1 MDGERI
7 AWIFFK
13 TSITMKELNRKIIIV
28 LISVPNDGYN
38 SINISCF
45 KNSEIVFRSLWK
57 ATNFQ

>member
-38 SINISCF
+38 KHIA
-45 KNSEIVFRSLWK
+45 KK
-57 ATNFQ
+57 